1 MSLTPD
7 KKSPRL
13 TITAPSNSVND
24 YKDLYTPV
32 SSGHEKN
39 FQLKRVFSM
48 ENFEVLSIESANT
61 AMSTNIE
68 KLKQTI
74 KDEKEAQKFVGD
86 MQPFLKLFKRF
97 NLEKKSRS
105 DLEWT
110 KINPP
115 SPEQVINY
123 NKMESCDLK
132 KAKDLLSKL
141 IVLKLNGGLGTT
153 MGCVGPKSVI
163 EVRGESTFLDLTV
176 RQIEYINDKYGVDVP
191 LVLMN
196 SFNTHQETLKIINK
210 YTEHNVKVET
220 FNQKMFPR
228 IDKDTLLPIPQT
240 ADQEKIEIDAWYPPG
255 HGDVF
260 DSFVHSPIFK
270 KFKDEGKEYVFISNI
285 DNLGATVDLSK
296 LKNTKI

>member
-1 MSLTPD
+1 MSNTPD

-13 TITAPSNSVND
+13 TISTPNSND
-24 YKDLYTPV
+24 FKDLYTPTTP
-32 SSGHEKN
+32 GYEKN

-48 ENFEVLSIESANT
+48 ENFEVLSMESANV

-68 KLKQTI
+68 KLKKTI
-74 KDEKEAQKFVGD
+74 KDEKEAKKFVEE

-97 NLEKKSRS
+97 NIEKKSKT
-105 DLEWT
+105 DLDWS

-115 SPEQVINY
+115 SPEQLINY

-141 IVLKLNGGLGTT
+141 VVLKLNGGLGTT

-176 RQIEYINDKYGVDVP
+176 RQIEYINDKYGVNVP
-191 LVLMN
+191 LILMN

-210 YTEHNVKVET
+210 YTEHNVTVET

-240 ADQEKIEIDAWYPPG
+240 ADQNNIELDAWYPPG

-260 DSFVHSPIFK
+260 DSFVNSSLFEK
-270 KFKDEGKEYVFISNI
+270 YKQEGKEYIFISNI
-285 DNLGATVDLSK
+285 DNLGATVDLSRD
-296 LKNTKI
+296 